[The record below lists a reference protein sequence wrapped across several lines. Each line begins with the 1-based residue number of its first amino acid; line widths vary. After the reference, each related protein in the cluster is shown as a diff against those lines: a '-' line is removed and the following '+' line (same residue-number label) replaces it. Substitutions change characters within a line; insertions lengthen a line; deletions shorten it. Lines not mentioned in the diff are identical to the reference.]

1 MALRRVEQR
10 IDLLVTDINLAADV
24 EAGMVHPGL
33 ELGQQAVKIR
43 PKLRVLYTT
52 GLALTDEMKALFV
65 ENSEFLP
72 KPYDVNSLSDTVAGM
87 MPGD

>member
-1 MALRRVEQR
+1 
-10 IDLLVTDINLAADV
+10 
-24 EAGMVHPGL
+24 
-33 ELGQQAVKIR
+33 
-43 PKLRVLYTT
+43 VLYTT
-52 GLALTDEMKALFV
+52 GLALTDGMKALFV